1 MVARATRRLLRSRAA
16 PVDFSS
22 AATRRGAS
30 PSPDLAVCRYL
41 HDAAAVDF
49 SVENFAGNTPLCH
62 AVAYGRFEV
71 ARWLKEE
78 LRVADAGG
86 AAENLAVDFVAW
98 ADLGLKDEEVERRSV
113 YTLFNSLQDWR
124 SEEAGD
130 AEGAGEERT

>member
-1 MVARATRRLLRSRAA
+1 
-16 PVDFSS
+16 
-22 AATRRGAS
+22 
-30 PSPDLAVCRYL
+30 L